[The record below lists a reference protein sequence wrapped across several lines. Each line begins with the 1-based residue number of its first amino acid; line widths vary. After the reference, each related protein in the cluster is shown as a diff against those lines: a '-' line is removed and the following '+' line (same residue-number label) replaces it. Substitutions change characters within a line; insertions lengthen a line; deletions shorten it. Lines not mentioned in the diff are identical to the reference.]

1 MIGARGQ
8 GGLELFEILCIFK
21 LKKYV
26 KRKEDCT
33 MATSTFDRKIVIN
46 DDESAD
52 NLIKILTAD
61 EPKKPSSRHPFSYE
75 DRKRSEELL
84 RHYVSHSKR

>member
-8 GGLELFEILCIFK
+8 GGLELFVMLCIHK

-33 MATSTFDRKIVIN
+33 MATSAFDRKIEIN

-84 RHYVSHSKR
+84 RHYLSHSKR

>member
-8 GGLELFEILCIFK
+8 GGLELFVILCILN

-33 MATSTFDRKIVIN
+33 MATSTFDRKIEIN

-84 RHYVSHSKR
+84 RHYLSHSKR

>member
-1 MIGARGQ
+1 
-8 GGLELFEILCIFK
+8 
-21 LKKYV
+21 
-26 KRKEDCT
+26 

-75 DRKRSEELL
+75 DRKRSGELL
-84 RHYVSHSKR
+84 RHYLSHSKR

>member
-8 GGLELFEILCIFK
+8 GGLELFVILCILK

-33 MATSTFDRKIVIN
+33 MATSTFDRKIEIN

-84 RHYVSHSKR
+84 RHYISHSKR